1 MDRGTEGDAN
11 TLPAASCSQGDW
23 LLSFIHDPEGP
34 RSGCV
39 ASCGVPTQGQSALPS
54 LAYYTLTGRDQTSK
68 RHPNL
73 CHSAPH
79 PRMGGPLDIK
89 GSEPV
94 GASSEN
100 QPRTALPPL
109 SLSLSPS
116 IYLSLSSHHFK
127 DRNLT
132 YYYCPLLD
140 THKVPAPHSS
150 SIPTSTVWW
159 RQELGEAGAPFSLE
173 FRFSKGHQNKEISKA
188 QVPSSNS
195 CVLVGSLL
203 PTQETWSG
211 GGGQSARAPRSPS
224 KGNRT
229 DKLRGSLRTRGWQ

>member
-116 IYLSLSSHHFK
+116 IYLSLFPPFQGQEPYLLLLSSLGYTQGPGPPQQLH
-127 DRNLT
+127 
-132 YYYCPLLD
+132 
-140 THKVPAPHSS
+140 PHVNSVVE
-150 SIPTSTVWW
+150 T
-159 RQELGEAGAPFSLE
+159 GA
-173 FRFSKGHQNKEISKA
+173 RRGR
-188 QVPSSNS
+188 
-195 CVLVGSLL
+195 GSLL
-203 PTQETWSG
+203 PG
-211 GGGQSARAPRSPS
+211 I
-224 KGNRT
+224 
-229 DKLRGSLRTRGWQ
+229 